1 VTPERFDLVVVGAGP
16 AGEKAGAQAAY
27 FGKHVAI
34 VDRRDDPG
42 GSAAS
47 KTGVPTKTLREAALY
62 LTGFRRR
69 DLYGAGMDLGPET
82 VLEAHAQRA
91 ELPAHQGAAALRDAA
106 PQPAALAAHE
116 GDGEVLLDGRGGQGE
131 ADEGHRHS

>member
-1 VTPERFDLVVVGAGP
+1 MTSEPFDLVAIGAGP

-27 FGKHVAI
+27 FGKRVAI
-34 VDRRDDPG
+34 VDRRPDPG

-69 DLYGAGMDLGPET
+69 DLYGAGIDLSPDT
-82 VLEAHAQRA
+82 VLEHMRA
-91 ELPAHQGAAALRDAA
+91 RTRSDKEFGSGLPAEMMTSK
-106 PQPAALAAHE
+106 PQRKS
-116 GDGEVLLDGRGGQGE
+116 LLE
-131 ADEGHRHS
+131 S